1 MADNY
6 ISMNPEK
13 EINKMGFGF
22 LRLPQLEVAEEPD
35 GSDRGEAEKEESADG
50 KKKTEKK
57 VQKICD
63 WDKINKLVDRYFE
76 LGGIYIDTAYT
87 YLDGQSEMA
96 VKKCVVERKPRD
108 SFFLSE
114 KLPGYL
120 CKSYEDCEKYFR
132 EELERCGVD
141 YFDVFMLHWLNQKNY
156 AIAEKNDEFRFLRE
170 KKEQGLA
177 KRIGFSFHDSA
188 ELLDEILTKHP
199 EIDVVLIQI
208 NFLDWDSAGIES
220 GKCYDIVMK
229 HGKKVFVM
237 EPVKGGSLASLP
249 EEAEEYLRG
258 VHPDWT
264 PSDWALRFV
273 QSLPGVELCLS
284 GMNELTHVEA
294 NLKKFHPF
302 TDREKEALF
311 HVRGIIE
318 SQTAVP
324 CTGCRYCVSHC
335 PMNIPIPEYFRMY
348 NEKKRYPQ
356 DGWKI
361 IPTYRQMNLTYG
373 KASDCIECHSC
384 EQHCPQHIPIAEK
397 ILRVKYSFERDLV

>member
-1 MADNY
+1 MSDTY
-6 ISMNPEK
+6 ISMNPEM
-13 EINKMGFGF
+13 EINKIGFGF
-22 LRLPQLEVAEEPD
+22 LRLPQVED
-35 GSDRGEAEKEESADG
+35 KED
-50 KKKTEKK
+50 K
-57 VQKICD
+57 KICD

-76 LGGIYIDTAYT
+76 LGGKYIDTAYT

-108 SFFLSE
+108 SFILSE

-120 CKSYEDCEKYFR
+120 CKSYEDCEKYFQ

-199 EIDVVLIQI
+199 EIDVVLIQV

-284 GMNELTHVEA
+284 GMNELSHIDA

-302 TDREKEALF
+302 NEQEKDALF

-335 PMNIPIPEYFRMY
+335 PMNIPIPDFFKMY

-361 IPTYRQMNLTYG
+361 IPTYRQMTQTCG